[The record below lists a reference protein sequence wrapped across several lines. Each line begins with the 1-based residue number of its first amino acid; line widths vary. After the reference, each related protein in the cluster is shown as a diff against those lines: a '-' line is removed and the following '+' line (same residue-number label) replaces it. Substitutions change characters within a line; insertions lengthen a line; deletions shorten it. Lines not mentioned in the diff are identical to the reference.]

1 MCVAT
6 VRGPQVNLRLKKKN
20 KLNYFQSC
28 QVCFIFGLVSSKPN
42 GGTASAA
49 GNTSQH
55 DPEWKGEFVD
65 LSAVAALLLL
75 LLCCLSCCCCLF
87 AGLLLARNS
96 TFWLPAKCCECP
108 QCMPLHSSSPSP
120 ARCHPIPLFRSPCRI
135 NLVFSTSTHI

>member
-55 DPEWKGEFVD
+55 DPEWKREFVD
-65 LSAVAALLLL
+65 LSAVAAAAASVLPQLLLL
-75 LLCCLSCCCCLF
+75 Q
-87 AGLLLARNS
+87 LLL
-96 TFWLPAKCCECP
+96 LPVCWA
-108 QCMPLHSSSPSP
+108 LVSPEQ
-120 ARCHPIPLFRSPCRI
+120 
-135 NLVFSTSTHI
+135 HILAACQML

>member
-6 VRGPQVNLRLKKKN
+6 VRGPQVNLRLKKKKN

-65 LSAVAALLLL
+65 LSAVAAAAAAASVLPQLLLL
-75 LLCCLSCCCCLF
+75 R
-87 AGLLLARNS
+87 LLL
-96 TFWLPAKCCECP
+96 LPVCWA
-108 QCMPLHSSSPSP
+108 LVSPEQ
-120 ARCHPIPLFRSPCRI
+120 
-135 NLVFSTSTHI
+135 HILAACQML